1 MRRDDLRRL
10 LGHLKRALRMKQRLT
25 VQEFYQLLELAEA
38 IIDYGRMIEEYGR
51 MSGVYCEHSPLF
63 VIVEIPDLA
72 LRFRE
77 TPRTIKDALL
87 LPRGMSRAE
96 PIHLGGC
103 WKLQLAGTLP
113 CGRDGVHSATR
124 HSHSVDDDKD
134 DLGAA

>member
-1 MRRDDLRRL
+1 M
-10 LGHLKRALRMKQRLT
+10 
-25 VQEFYQLLELAEA
+25 
-38 IIDYGRMIEEYGR
+38 IIIIERSVPE
-51 MSGVYCEHSPLF
+51 
-63 VIVEIPDLA
+63 VIVEVPELA

-134 DLGAA
+134 VLGAA

>member
-1 MRRDDLRRL
+1 MTVRATTAVRAPACRRKDEIASEIDSGRRRWTRNA
-10 LGHLKRALRMKQRLT
+10 KADRTT
-25 VQEFYQLLELAEA
+25 VREEV
-38 IIDYGRMIEEYGR
+38 IIIIERSVPE
-51 MSGVYCEHSPLF
+51 
-63 VIVEIPDLA
+63 VIVEVPELA